1 MGETS
6 LMQPEN
12 WDYPEHPYTEDWKN
26 MVYKKFRINCISR
39 VILLGFSIFGFFF
52 ILFKT
57 ELYAA
62 LFIIGLFI
70 LYQIYLLIHYIE
82 KTNRDLT
89 RFFVS
94 IRYSDFAQT
103 FKDDG
108 LGPSF
113 EGLRKAF
120 TEVMNAFRKTRTEKE
135 EHYRYLQTVV
145 QHVGIGLIAFQPN
158 GDVELIN
165 TAAKRL
171 LRVSSLKNIRSLES
185 FSSSLVDR
193 LFTLKPRERALI
205 KVEDNDELL
214 YLALYT
220 TEFKLRGQ
228 NFSLVS
234 IQNIHSE
241 LEEREIEAWQ
251 KLIRV
256 ITHEIMNS
264 ITPIAS
270 LASTINE
277 LVRESWDIRKASEK
291 IDTESLTDIHDAA
304 QTIQKRSQGL
314 LHFVD
319 AYRNLT
325 LIQKPSFQ
333 IFPVKELIARVEK
346 LMQANIKKK
355 AIQFHANVEP
365 RSLELAADPELIEQV
380 LINLLL
386 NALHAVEGQKEARIN
401 LDAKLDGRGRIIIQV
416 RDNGRGITKEN
427 LEKIFIP
434 FFSTKEGGSGIG
446 LSLSR
451 QIMRLHHGS
460 IGAHSDP
467 GVETVFT
474 LRF

>member
-1 MGETS
+1 
-6 LMQPEN
+6 
-12 WDYPEHPYTEDWKN
+12 

-39 VILLGFSIFGFFF
+39 VILLGLSIFGFLF

-120 TEVMNAFRKTRTEKE
+120 TEVMNAFRKTRAEKE

-145 QHVGIGLIAFQPN
+145 QHVGIGLIAFQPS

-171 LRVSSLKNIRSLES
+171 LRVTSLKNIRSLES
-185 FSSSLVDR
+185 FSSSLVDT
-193 LFTLKPRERALI
+193 LFKLKSRKRALI

-214 YLALYT
+214 HLALYT

-304 QTIQKRSQGL
+304 QIIQKRSQGL

-333 IFPVKELIARVEK
+333 IFSVKELIARVEK

-355 AIQFHANVEP
+355 AIQFHADVEP
-365 RSLELAADPELIEQV
+365 QSLELTADPELIEQV

-416 RDNGRGITKEN
+416 KDNGRGITKEN

>member
-1 MGETS
+1 
-6 LMQPEN
+6 
-12 WDYPEHPYTEDWKN
+12 